1 MIDKKNMEKKVGK
14 FTYWTPRILSILFIA
29 FLALFSLDVFDMK
42 LGFWQTLIG
51 LFMHNIPVFV
61 LIAVLAVS
69 WKREIVG
76 GVAFILAGIFYIF
89 FAMKNA
95 GDWRMALV
103 WSAQISGMA
112 FLIGGFFIAGWV
124 KKRK

>member
-1 MIDKKNMEKKVGK
+1 MEKKVGK